1 MPTLQDAPALHSWLT
16 SWSTTH
22 PLATALHD
30 HYLTHVAPFLT
41 LLPYYPI
48 MFLLAVALLHV
59 EEDVADSTVVQF
71 VVTVVLGVLLAV
83 IALMAVLYR

>member
-1 MPTLQDAPALHSWLT
+1 
-16 SWSTTH
+16 
-22 PLATALHD
+22 
-30 HYLTHVAPFLT
+30 
-41 LLPYYPI
+41 